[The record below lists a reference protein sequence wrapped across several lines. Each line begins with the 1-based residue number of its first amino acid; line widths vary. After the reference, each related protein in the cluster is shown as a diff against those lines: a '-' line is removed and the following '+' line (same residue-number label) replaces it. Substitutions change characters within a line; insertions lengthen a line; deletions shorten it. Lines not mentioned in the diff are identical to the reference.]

1 MSLKRRICV
10 LQHVP
15 FEGPA
20 AIEKWIDDKGASLS
34 VTKLYQGESLPS
46 QNDFDWL
53 IVMGG
58 PMGVDDIE
66 QYPWL
71 IQERRFIFGTIESGK
86 YVLGICLGAQLIA
99 AALGAVVKK
108 NEYREI
114 GWFKVKRA
122 SHIAKTVLSDIWPES
137 FEVFHWHGD
146 TFDLPRG
153 AKLLA
158 SSEACVNQGFILDNQ
173 VVGLQFHLEVTPDS
187 VASLVE
193 NCSNELDGSEYVQS
207 IDNLMATELLFIEA
221 NKLLYSV
228 LERLESNSV

>member
-1 MSLKRRICV
+1 VSLKRRIHV

-20 AIEKWIDDKGASLS
+20 AIEKWIGDKEASLS
-34 VTKLYQGESLPS
+34 VTKLYQAESLPS

-58 PMGVDDIE
+58 PMGTDDIE

-71 IQERRFIFGTIESGK
+71 MQERGFILETIETGK
-86 YVLGICLGAQLIA
+86 CVLGICLGAQLIA

-114 GWFKVKRA
+114 GWFKVKHA
-122 SHIAKTVLSDIWPES
+122 PHITKTVLSDIWPES
-137 FEVFHWHGD
+137 IEVFHWHGD
-146 TFDLPRG
+146 TFELPEG
-153 AKLLA
+153 SKLLA
-158 SSEACVNQGFILDNQ
+158 SSEACVNQGFILDNR

-187 VASLVE
+187 VATLVE
-193 NCSNELDGSEYVQS
+193 NCSHELDGSEYVQS
-207 IDNLMATELLFIEA
+207 IDNLVATELVFIEA

-228 LERLESNSV
+228 LKKLESHSA